1 MSDTT
6 DLDGTGYLQ
15 RGRHPVNV
23 GHLVMG
29 MAFLGLLVVWAIV
42 QADVIDNEDIRW
54 LLPVPWVLAGAAG
67 LVASVLAGRR
77 QARPQHQVTGRVPP
91 AVSDPVEADP
101 FVADPADD
109 PVVGRTDGPADDERL
124 S

>member
-6 DLDGTGYLQ
+6 STA
-15 RGRHPVNV
+15 RHPVNI

-29 MAFLGLLVVWAIV
+29 MAFLGLVAVWAVV
-42 QADVIDNEDIRW
+42 QSDVIDDDDIRW

-67 LVASVLAGRR
+67 LVASVLSGRR
-77 QARPQHQVTGRVPP
+77 HVHQQVGWVPP
-91 AVSDPVEADP
+91 TATAEEADP
-101 FVADPADD
+101 VDEPVDDQADEQADD
-109 PVVGRTDGPADDERL
+109 TRPL